1 MSSESFN
8 VAMGL
13 AVGYECGFEFVVVDA
28 VEHRAEIGG
37 HTEEAK
43 TPGKRADRVFGV
55 GERVEHGTA
64 REEGERDQAEEEP
77 AHLRARRALQHSLER
92 EISAAGGMRVAL
104 GASERAGPTSKDK
117 RRLE

>member
-37 HTEEAK
+37 DTEEAK

-64 REEGERDQAEEEP
+64 REEGERDQAEEDSQRETRGEMGACRGERYSP
-77 AHLRARRALQHSLER
+77 AQDVR
-92 EISAAGGMRVAL
+92 
-104 GASERAGPTSKDK
+104 P
-117 RRLE
+117 